1 MDGITDS
8 VRDAHGGM
16 IMPIPL
22 PDGMQITMIHGVYD
36 GRSAMPTM
44 QMATDHYSIGYVVSG
59 DRRTITPLFSYSY
72 HAGDVAMAPPLL
84 FHRTV
89 SESSAPYERYLI
101 KFAPNML
108 LPLKEHTDENI
119 METLYNE
126 HVCHFSKTSQVKI
139 LGMFQD
145 MYEEF
150 NKQRSYTELILQSML
165 LRLFTTVW
173 EERLP
178 EHTAVCHNTRLTEPI
193 IDTLY
198 YMEANY
204 DKNLT
209 LEELAQKAH
218 LSTAYFSRLFSAQ
231 LGKSFSEYLSSIRL
245 RHAQTL
251 LTQSDK
257 SVMDIAMETGYCNG
271 DYLSAQFKKRVGM
284 TPSEYR
290 KNFKSTQ

>member
-1 MDGITDS
+1 
-8 VRDAHGGM
+8 
-16 IMPIPL
+16 MPIPL
-22 PDGMQITMIHGVYD
+22 PDGQRITVIHTVYD
-36 GRSAMPTM
+36 YPYTMPTM

-59 DRRTITPLFSYSY
+59 DRCTITPLFSYRY
-72 HAGDVAMAPPLL
+72 HAGDVALSPPLL

-101 KFAPNML
+101 KFAPDML
-108 LPLKEHTDENI
+108 QPLKEHTDENI
-119 METLYNE
+119 IDTLYNE
-126 HVCHFSKTSQVKI
+126 RVCHFSKASQIKI

-150 NKQRSYTELILQSML
+150 NKQHPYTELILQGML
-165 LRLFTTVW
+165 LRLFTTTW

-178 EHTAVCHNTRLTEPI
+178 ENTAVYHSTKLTEPI
-193 IDTLY
+193 IDALY
-198 YMEANY
+198 YMETNY
-204 DKNLT
+204 GKNLT

-231 LGKSFSEYLSSIRL
+231 LGKSFSEYLGDIRL
-245 RHAQTL
+245 RHVQIL

-271 DYLSAQFKKRVGM
+271 DYLSAQFRKKVGM

-290 KNFKSTQ
+290 KKHRATAPSPKQ